1 MDSRAGERK
10 NPNPNPNW
18 AQLQQKLK
26 SHRPRPSPTTNST
39 AEESAISSVLG
50 KRKER
55 SEPEPEPEVSPASVL
70 SPTSDDCSL
79 TKALAMDCEMVGVSS
94 DGSKSALGRVTL
106 VNTWGNVVYDEYVRP
121 IERVV
126 DFRTKISG
134 IHPSNLKK
142 AKKFWVVQKE
152 VADMIKGRVL
162 IGHALHNDLK
172 VLLLSHPKRDIR
184 DTSAYQPLQR
194 EGRRRALKDL
204 ADEVLGVKIQRR
216 QHCPIEDARA
226 AMLIYKKH
234 KKEWEKSIKGHF
246 RLKKKKLKN
255 KSKKNPANR
264 NELSMQHDGETTT
277 G

>member
-1 MDSRAGERK
+1 MGSRASERK

-26 SHRPRPSPTTNST
+26 SHRPRLASAEASATT
-39 AEESAISSVLG
+39 SALG

-55 SEPEPEPEVSPASVL
+55 PESEPEVSPASVL

-79 TKALAMDCEMVGVSS
+79 TEALAMDCEMVGVSS
-94 DGSKSALGRVTL
+94 DGTKSALGRVTL
-106 VNTWGNVVYDEYVRP
+106 VNSWGNVVYDEYVRP
-121 IERVV
+121 MERVI

-134 IHPSNLKK
+134 IHPRNLRR

-172 VLLLSHPKRDIR
+172 VLLLSHPKREMR

-204 ADEVLGVKIQRR
+204 ADQVLGIKIQKRE
-216 QHCPIEDARA
+216 HCPIEDARA
-226 AMLIYKKH
+226 AMLIYKKY
-234 KKEWEKSIKGHF
+234 KKEWEKSIKEHF
-246 RLKKKKLKN
+246 KLKKKIKN
-255 KSKKNPANR
+255 KSKKKLAKR
-264 NELSMQHDGETTT
+264 NNLPVKDDGETTKVL
-277 G
+277 